1 MPTCTWSKGHRLTA
15 VRGNIEGRYFTFEVI
30 LSKKNNRRQLKLIR
44 RPRRS
49 AIAASW
55 SGLDALVDLGS
66 FSATAHILSLNQ
78 LEKK

>member
-1 MPTCTWSKGHRLTA
+1 MHLDKGHRLTA
-15 VRGNIEGRYFTFEVI
+15 VRGNIEGRCLSFEVTF
-30 LSKKNNRRQLKLIR
+30 SKKKRRQLRLRR

-55 SGLDALVDLGS
+55 SGLEAQVDLGS

>member
-1 MPTCTWSKGHRLTA
+1 MHLDKGRRLTT
-15 VRGNIEGRYFTFEVI
+15 VRGKIEDRRLALKVI
-30 LSKKNNRRQLKLIR
+30 LSKKNRRQLRLRR

>member
-1 MPTCTWSKGHRLTA
+1 MHLDKGRRLTA
-15 VRGNIEGRYFTFEVI
+15 VRGKIEDRCLSFEVI
-30 LSKKNNRRQLKLIR
+30 FSKKNRRQLTLSR

-55 SGLDALVDLGS
+55 SGFDALVDLES

-78 LEKK
+78 RENK